1 MQGCGCAVV
10 RRRGG
15 AAARWCGGAAV
26 RRGGTIAPIEA
37 IASRLKMTPKTA
49 QYPAL

>member
-1 MQGCGCAVV
+1 MQGCGGAVV

-15 AAARWCGGAAV
+15 AAA

-49 QYPAL
+49 QCPAL